1 MSTSEDRSA
10 LVTALTTPAVASYG
24 TRRERYAA
32 ALVVGGLAGAL
43 GAMATYVLRLQTLAP
58 SWAGE
63 TAMGALVLVSGV
75 LVKLLCEQ
83 LRTSL
88 SALAVATVAGGALA
102 FAAAVAPYLL
112 LDISTLGGLAL
123 LPVFRDVI
131 TFLVFGQVPLQITG
145 YLVAIVYD
153 GATA

>member
-1 MSTSEDRSA
+1 MSESRSA
-10 LVTALTTPAVASYG
+10 IVTAATRPAAASFG
-24 TRRERYAA
+24 TVRERYAA
-32 ALVVGGLAGAL
+32 ALIVGCLAGAL
-43 GAMATYVLRLQTLAP
+43 GAMATYVLRLQSLAP
-58 SWAGE
+58 SWAGDG
-63 TAMGALVLVSGV
+63 AMAALVLASGM

-88 SALAVATVAGGALA
+88 SALAVATVVGAALA

-112 LDISTLGGLAL
+112 LNISTLGGLAL

-131 TFLVFGQVPLQITG
+131 TFLVFGQVPLQVTG
-145 YLVAIVYD
+145 YLMAIVYD